1 MDLQRY
7 RKVRGFFAKA
17 ILQIMWWDVLLN
29 RPGLSWLRTP
39 PLARWNDI
47 ARRYRILAIEM
58 GGVLI
63 KLGQFLSTRVDILPR
78 EVTQELAGLQDEVP
92 PVPLAEVVAQIE
104 HDFGQPLAK
113 MFTWLS
119 PQPLGAA
126 SLAQAHRARLASGEE
141 VVVKILRPGI
151 EILVETDLAAISLAL
166 RWLKLYR
173 RLSSRVNLDLL
184 AEEFTTITRRE
195 LDFANEGR
203 NAERFAKDFAHDPQ
217 VYIPKIYWA
226 YSASHTLTLENVGY
240 IKINDVATLEAVGIS
255 RAAVAQK
262 FFQIYMTQYFITN
275 FVHSDPHPGNV
286 FVKPLPHPTEP
297 AGTTFAPG
305 ETVPY
310 KAERPFQIA
319 FVDFGMMVIV
329 PERLRAG
336 AREYMM
342 ALGTRDAY
350 RVVQSYVKAGVLLP
364 GADLKRLEEVH
375 EAFFERFWG
384 VQISKL
390 QEKAFEQSDH
400 FLHEY
405 RDIVYDAPFQFPTD
419 MLFVMRAAGLL
430 AGITTSL
437 NPEFNLWA
445 ETMPFA
451 ERLAKDE
458 LRENW
463 RGWVEEAANW
473 GQLALNLP
481 KRVDH
486 VLTQAQRGNLL
497 IQTALTPD
505 TRKLVQRLER
515 SIHHLSGTV
524 LAVGLLIAGVLAGSQ
539 TWLGAGLIVGAV
551 VVWVWWW

>member
-1 MDLQRY
+1 
-7 RKVRGFFAKA
+7 
-17 ILQIMWWDVLLN
+17 
-29 RPGLSWLRTP
+29 
-39 PLARWNDI
+39 
-47 ARRYRILAIEM
+47 
-58 GGVLI
+58 
-63 KLGQFLSTRVDILPR
+63 
-78 EVTQELAGLQDEVP
+78 
-92 PVPLAEVVAQIE
+92 
-104 HDFGQPLAK
+104 
-113 MFTWLS
+113 
-119 PQPLGAA
+119 
-126 SLAQAHRARLASGEE
+126 
-141 VVVKILRPGI
+141 
-151 EILVETDLAAISLAL
+151 
-166 RWLKLYR
+166 
-173 RLSSRVNLDLL
+173 
-184 AEEFTTITRRE
+184 
-195 LDFANEGR
+195 
-203 NAERFAKDFAHDPQ
+203 
-217 VYIPKIYWA
+217 
-226 YSASHTLTLENVGY
+226 
-240 IKINDVATLEAVGIS
+240 
-255 RAAVAQK
+255 
-262 FFQIYMTQYFITN
+262 
-275 FVHSDPHPGNV
+275 
-286 FVKPLPHPTEP
+286 
-297 AGTTFAPG
+297 
-305 ETVPY
+305 
-310 KAERPFQIA
+310 
-319 FVDFGMMVIV
+319 
-329 PERLRAG
+329 
-336 AREYMM
+336 
-342 ALGTRDAY
+342 
-350 RVVQSYVKAGVLLP
+350 VVQSYVKAGVLLP

-551 VVWVWWW
+551 VVSVYQKLN